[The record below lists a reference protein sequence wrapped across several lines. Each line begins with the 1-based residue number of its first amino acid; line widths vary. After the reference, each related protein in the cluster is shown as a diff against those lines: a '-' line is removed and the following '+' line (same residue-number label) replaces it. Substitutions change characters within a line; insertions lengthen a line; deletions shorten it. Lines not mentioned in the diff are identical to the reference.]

1 MIVDDNKRE
10 YGMGSNFANL
20 KPIREEKL
28 AANEVS
34 EKQLADGEYLKTL
47 QKALQTAINENE
59 EVSKICLD
67 LKSCLSKYY
76 FFKFTLYFVLFF

>member
-10 YGMGSNFANL
+10 FGMGSNFANL

-28 AANEVS
+28 AAKDEVT

-47 QKALQTAINENE
+47 QKALHTAINENE
-59 EVSKICLD
+59 EVSNFL
-67 LKSCLSKYY
+67 
-76 FFKFTLYFVLFF
+76 